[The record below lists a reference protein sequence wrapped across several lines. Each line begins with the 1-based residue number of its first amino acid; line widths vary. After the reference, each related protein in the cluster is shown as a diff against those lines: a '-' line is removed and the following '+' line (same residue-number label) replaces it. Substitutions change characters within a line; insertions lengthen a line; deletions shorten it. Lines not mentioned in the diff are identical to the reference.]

1 MKKNI
6 VIKKLFYLW
15 GNNGYNKIL
24 NDIEKK
30 IPKVLHVPWLK
41 KIKIN
46 KTRDMYI
53 KQWLCTFINKSRNVI
68 VECKLDFYLYKL
80 SKIEKPKRKV
90 V

>member
-1 MKKNI
+1 
-6 VIKKLFYLW
+6 
-15 GNNGYNKIL
+15 
-24 NDIEKK
+24 
-30 IPKVLHVPWLK
+30 
-41 KIKIN
+41 
-46 KTRDMYI
+46 MYI